1 MLSLCLLFLVFAH
14 GSSEYLKDGDV
25 YVLSEND
32 FDDFLKENP
41 TTLVKFYA
49 PWCGHC
55 KTLAPEY
62 EKAAKKLEI
71 PLAKVDATVEVKL
84 GKRFNVE
91 GYPTLKFFSDGK
103 DVIDYDGQRDA
114 ESIEQWIKQ
123 KTDPNYKPP
132 PEEVVTLTVETF
144 EEFSK
149 DKPLMLVE
157 FYAPWCGHCK
167 KLAPE
172 YEKAAKK
179 LKSHKIPLAKVDATV
194 EKSLSDKFG
203 ITGYPTLKILRYGRR
218 FDYEGPREADGIVN
232 FMLDQSQPAAKELRI
247 VSEAKKFFSKD
258 DVTIIGFFASTE
270 SPQFEAF
277 QDAAERTRPE
287 FQFVGYT
294 TDPSVFKHF
303 GAVPNDVVIF
313 YPELFLS
320 DVEDKRKKLN
330 SPNFSTED
338 LLSFWRENSATLVGL
353 RTMKNVATKFA
364 RNPLVVV
371 YYSADFSPE
380 GRKESQ
386 YWRQKIVPIAKKY
399 IRQKFRFAVSHEEEF
414 ARELQEVGL
423 GDSGLEHNVIC
434 FGFDGK
440 KYPMRPEIYD
450 EELEENLEAFMKDIS
465 AGKVK
470 PYVKSAPV
478 PKDDKGPIKTLV
490 ASNFE
495 KVLGDKSKDYLIEFY
510 APWCGHCKK
519 FESKYIELA
528 NKLKGQKSLVLAQ
541 FDATANDPH
550 DDFKVEGFP
559 TIYFAPGGLE
569 KKPIKYTGNR
579 DINDLIDF
587 MKKHSVN
594 SFKTKE
600 EL

>member
-1 MLSLCLLFLVFAH
+1 MIPLLILCLFSVAS
-14 GSSEYLKDGDV
+14 G
-25 YVLSEND
+25 
-32 FDDFLKENP
+32 DFLKAEDVYILSEDDFDIFLKGNP
-41 TTLVKFYA
+41 TALIKFYA

-62 EKAAKKLEI
+62 EKAAKSLDI
-71 PLAKVDATVEVKL
+71 PLAKVDATVEPKL
-84 GKRFNVE
+84 AKRFNVE
-91 GYPTLKFFSDGK
+91 GYPTVKFFEGGK
-103 DVIDYDGQRDA
+103 DPIDYDGQRDA
-114 ESIEQWIKQ
+114 ESIVQWVQQ

-132 PEEVVTLTVETF
+132 PEEVVTLTGETF
-144 EEFSK
+144 DEFTK
-149 DKPLMLVE
+149 EKPLMLVE

-179 LKSHKIPLAKVDATV
+179 LKAHNIPLAKVDATV
-194 EKSLSDKFG
+194 EKKLGDQYG
-203 ITGYPTLKILRYGRR
+203 VTGYPTLKILRYGRR
-218 FDYEGPREADGIVN
+218 FDYDGPRDTEGIVK
-232 FMLDQSQPAAKELRI
+232 FMLDQSTPAAKELRT
-247 VSEAKKFFSKD
+247 VSEAKKLFSKD
-258 DVTIIGFFASTE
+258 DITIIGFFASTE
-270 SPQFEAF
+270 SSQFEAF
-277 QDAAERTRPE
+277 NDAAERTRPE
-287 FQFVGYT
+287 FQWVGYT

-303 GAVPNDVVIF
+303 KAVPNDIIIF
-313 YPELFLS
+313 YPDMFLS
-320 DVEDKRKKLN
+320 EHEDKQKKLN
-330 SPNFSTED
+330 KPDYTTED
-338 LLSFWRENSATLVGL
+338 LLNFWRDNSATLVGF

-371 YYSADFSPE
+371 YYSADFSAE
-380 GRKESQ
+380 YRKGSQ
-386 YWRQKIVPIAKKY
+386 YWRKKVVPIAKKY
-399 IRQKFRFAVSHEEEF
+399 LRQKYRFAVANEDEF
-414 ARELQEVGL
+414 IRELQEVGL

-450 EELEENLEAFMKDIS
+450 EELEENLEAFMKDLS

-478 PKDDKGPIKTLV
+478 PKDDNGPVKTLV

-495 KVLGDKSKDYLIEFY
+495 RVLGDDKKDYLVEFY

-519 FESKYIELA
+519 FEPKYNEIA
-528 NKLKGQKSLVLAQ
+528 RKLKNDKALVLAK

-550 DDFKVEGFP
+550 EDFKVEGFP
-559 TIYFAPGGLE
+559 TIYFAPGGL
-569 KKPIKYTGNR
+569 KSKPIKYTGNR
-579 DINDLIDF
+579 DEKDLLSF

-594 SFKTKE
+594 SFKGRD